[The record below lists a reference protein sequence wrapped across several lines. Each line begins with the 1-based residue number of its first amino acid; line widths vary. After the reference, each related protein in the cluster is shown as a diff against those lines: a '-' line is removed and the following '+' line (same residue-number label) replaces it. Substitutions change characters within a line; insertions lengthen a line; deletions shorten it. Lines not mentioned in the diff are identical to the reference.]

1 MKKYKKPV
9 LDIVEFDNM
18 DVIVMS
24 NGSSTSDV
32 ESIAPDSGK
41 IAEDNSSTGSEDS
54 NTSSTGG
61 EDSGNPLTETGDS
74 DTSSTGTEDS
84 SSDDNSVYESGIE

>member
-18 DVIVMS
+18 DVIME
-24 NGSSTSDV
+24 SD
-32 ESIAPDSGK
+32 PPTDDGDNTTYSGK
-41 IAEDNSSTGSEDS
+41 VVEDTSSTGSEDS
-54 NTSSTGG
+54 DASSTG
-61 EDSGNPLTETGDS
+61 TGDS

-84 SSDDNSVYESGIE
+84 SSDDNSVDESGIE

>member
-18 DVIVMS
+18 DVIME
-24 NGSSTSDV
+24 SD
-32 ESIAPDSGK
+32 PPTDDWDTTTYSGK
-41 IAEDNSSTGSEDS
+41 VVEDTSSTGSEDS
-54 NTSSTGG
+54 DASSTG
-61 EDSGNPLTETGDS
+61 TGDS

-84 SSDDNSVYESGIE
+84 SSDYNPVDESGIE